1 MNSAQDASFSSS
13 YSSYPTF
20 GGQQRR
26 LRLSLPQPSPCDQV
40 GRRRQRAR
48 HAFNVQELLF
58 GDALAQRDF
67 SDPMLDDLELH
78 REESVSSTP
87 KTPMSWGTG
96 SFASQK
102 RDLQGLLRDV
112 EGRDWEDEELC
123 WLLRL
128 ALRSNEG
135 WAPLRPSCLLYAL
148 CARHGFRS
156 LPIPELHVISV
167 FELCPGRVENQV
179 DSSQLMALMEKLN
192 EGIAV
197 PETEVQCVID
207 EARLLGNGSS
217 IGRSELMKG
226 LGSWYT
232 NVQRQDSG
240 PEVLLQAWASHL
252 VRGRE
257 YHTALMDKLR
267 LLLPVVVRGLRR
279 QKTSP
284 STAQLSAAERSFS
297 GPLRRSL
304 ALAWALARVL
314 ALLGALTFPGLL
326 FAWAIYMGSEHG
338 SDECP
343 HDLAGLLSWF
353 GILGLAFLF
362 VGCADAL
369 SYRPSWSGFLLRT
382 LLLAFPW
389 AGLGWTF
396 HLRWEEQKIC
406 GLNLVAASMV
416 LWVSLLLLEL
426 FAACALCW
434 GAAVFAEHE
443 LSLRHLH
450 AQGWEDPADGEPC
463 RA

>member
-1 MNSAQDASFSSS
+1 MPTQSSS
-13 YSSYPTF
+13 ASPLSSSLPL
-20 GGQQRR
+20 GDQQRR
-26 LRLSLPQPSPCDQV
+26 LRLSLPKPSPRDQV

-48 HAFNVQELLF
+48 DAFNVQELLF

-67 SDPMLDDLELH
+67 SDPLLDDLELH
-78 REESVSSTP
+78 REESIASTA
-87 KTPMSWGTG
+87 KSPMSWGTG

-102 RDLQGLLRDV
+102 RDIQGLLRDV
-112 EGRDWEDEELC
+112 EGREWEDEELA
-123 WLLRL
+123 WTLRL

-135 WAPLRPSCLLYAL
+135 WAPLRPTYLRYAL
-148 CARHGFRS
+148 CARHGLRS

-167 FELCPGRVENQV
+167 FELCPGRIDNRV
-179 DSSQLMALMEKLN
+179 DCTQLMELMEKLN

-197 PETEVQCVID
+197 PETEVQSCID
-207 EARLLGNGSS
+207 EARLLGNGS

-257 YHTALMDKLR
+257 YHTALMDRLR

-279 QKTSP
+279 QKNSL
-284 STAQLSAAERSFS
+284 STAPLSAAERSFS
-297 GPLRRSL
+297 APLRRSL

-314 ALLGALTFPGLL
+314 GLLGALTFPGLL
-326 FAWAIYMGSEHG
+326 FVWAIYMGSEHG
-338 SDECP
+338 SDACP
-343 HDLAGLLSWF
+343 HDLAGLLTWF

-362 VGCADAL
+362 VGCADAH

-382 LLLAFPW
+382 LLLVFPW

-450 AQGWEDPADGEPC
+450 AQGWEDPADAEPC
-463 RA
+463 AT